1 MTSRWRSF
9 GTSFDISSI
18 FAVTLGAR
26 FPPEEA
32 KVQGKDLPSKT
43 DVGVAH
49 ILEPNTGLG
58 INYAVMASRCDGS

>member
-1 MTSRWRSF
+1 MTRWRSL

-18 FAVTLGAR
+18 FAVTKGAR

-32 KVQGKDLPSKT
+32 KVLGKDLPSKT

-58 INYAVMASRCDGS
+58 INYAVMASRCFI